1 MGPAGNKIV
10 GIAVDRLYNSKG
22 QGQAWIDEY
31 ITKVA
36 GALNSK

>member
-22 QGQAWIDEY
+22 QGKAWIDEY

-36 GALNSK
+36 GALNCK